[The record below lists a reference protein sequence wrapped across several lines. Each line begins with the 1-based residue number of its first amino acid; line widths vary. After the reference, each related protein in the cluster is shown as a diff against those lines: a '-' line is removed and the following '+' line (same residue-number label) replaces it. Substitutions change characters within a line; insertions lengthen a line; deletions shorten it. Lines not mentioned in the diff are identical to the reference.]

1 MMMDN
6 FDNKNDEEMQGLVQK
21 RLKGK
26 GSEVSHLE
34 RKPLD
39 LEVIDYEYL
48 NGLRGW
54 GALAVYFLHFTEA
67 FWTIENE
74 PDVDQK
80 EMGGSKNPPAWLD
93 FMTNSPFGII
103 IGGNVAV
110 SVFFVLSGFVLP
122 L

>member
-1 MMMDN
+1 MDY
-6 FDNKNDEEMQGLVQK
+6 FGNKNDEEMQGLVEK
-21 RLKGK
+21 RSKGK
-26 GSEVSHLE
+26 RSDVNHLE

-54 GALAVYFLHFTEA
+54 GALAVFFLHYTLE
-67 FWTIENE
+67 FWKIDNE
-74 PDVDQK
+74 PDWEQRQ
-80 EMGGSKNPPAWLD
+80 GGSKHPPAWLVILN
-93 FMTNSPFGII
+93 NSPLGII